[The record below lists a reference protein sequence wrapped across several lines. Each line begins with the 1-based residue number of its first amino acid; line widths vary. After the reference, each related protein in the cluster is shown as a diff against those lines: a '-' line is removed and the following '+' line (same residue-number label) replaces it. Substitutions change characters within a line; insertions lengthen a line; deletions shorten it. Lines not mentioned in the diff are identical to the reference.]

1 MDEPIA
7 DILRGVLDGHVVLG
21 REIAERGRFP
31 AIDVLRSV
39 SRSLPE
45 AASPEE
51 NEILLQ
57 ARHLLGA
64 YARSETMIRA
74 GLYREGE
81 DPILDQ
87 AIQAWPDLDA
97 FVGEASPNG
106 VDAAFNRLR
115 LILRRSGAAAKSASP
130 QRTRLSKAR

>member
-1 MDEPIA
+1 M
-7 DILRGVLDGHVVLG
+7 LS
-21 REIAERGRFP
+21 REISERGRFP

-45 AASPEE
+45 AATEEE
-51 NEILLQ
+51 NAVLLQ

-81 DPILDQ
+81 DPVLDQ
-87 AIQAWPDLDA
+87 AIRAWPELDA
-97 FVGEASPNG
+97 FVGEGSAAG
-106 VDAAFNRLR
+106 IDAAFNRLR
-115 LILRRSGAAAKSASP
+115 LILRRSGVKPPAAP
-130 QRTRLSKAR
+130 RQRMSRGR